1 MLTICMKTAIM
12 NRNAFFYKQA
22 LSLFLG
28 RSIQT
33 PLQGFR
39 PEDDDMTMEHV
50 SQEAGGIV
58 SISGISPLTHTPP
71 QVDKYRCRDR
81 RAWNVAQVARD
92 WPIYG
97 ADQEKDGKRKP
108 DKTKPDK
115 SKREND
121 KGLKKTKPPKRDGL
135 ASIL

>member
-1 MLTICMKTAIM
+1 MRGGAMLTICMKTAIM

-71 QVDKYRCRDR
+71 R
-81 RAWNVAQVARD
+81 
-92 WPIYG
+92 
-97 ADQEKDGKRKP
+97 
-108 DKTKPDK
+108 
-115 SKREND
+115 
-121 KGLKKTKPPKRDGL
+121 
-135 ASIL
+135 

>member
-1 MLTICMKTAIM
+1 MKGGVMLTVRMKTTII

-33 PLQGFR
+33 PLQIFH

-71 QVDKYRCRDR
+71 M
-81 RAWNVAQVARD
+81 
-92 WPIYG
+92 
-97 ADQEKDGKRKP
+97 
-108 DKTKPDK
+108 
-115 SKREND
+115 
-121 KGLKKTKPPKRDGL
+121 
-135 ASIL
+135 